1 MTNEN
6 LFEISVPLINETNKN
21 VSTKI
26 TLDKGEAIYIVGAN
40 GSGKTRLARY
50 IEQYIIQNHGE
61 NKTYRIN
68 AHRAIFLNI
77 PRIQIKEAQAK
88 QALLPNPISQLSGKN
103 QASRLTNQFGQL
115 EFYNDSDELLQY
127 LFSQSHSIATNFYN
141 DYNPNRPPVQ
151 KPTSKLEQLK
161 SIFKKILPNKQLEHT
176 VDTIRIK
183 DTDKEDYYP
192 IIEASEGER
201 SVFYLIG
208 QILFPDP
215 GTLIIFDEPEQ
226 HLHPSILT
234 PLWNELKKI
243 RPDCAFITISHD
255 LNFITNQTGK
265 KYILKK
271 YQNNFSESDKWD
283 IEPLPDNMPLS
294 EEIVTLILGS
304 RRPILFVE
312 GQENSLDQAV
322 YRACYPEWTIIPS
335 NSCTE
340 VIHAVNS
347 LNNHPSFTRINCAGI
362 VDADYRGTDEIQ
374 KLNNQNIY
382 VLTVL
387 EIENLFL
394 LDDVLEIIAE
404 LEQYNDKTEKENL
417 IQEITSQLLD
427 TINKNRNSY
436 IVEYGKLQLS
446 RSFSRLSP
454 SDDKIKK
461 QESLIEFFNKSL
473 DELKNSFQEDLQKTE
488 YNINKAIEE
497 KNIKEL
503 LKWYNG
509 KGEGL
514 SIISKILKKQ
524 KKEDF
529 LQWIKRLLE
538 NSNENLIDV
547 LKKHL
552 PEIKNNV

>member
-6 LFEISVPLINETNKN
+6 LFEISVPLINETTKN

-50 IEQYIIQNHGE
+50 IEQYIIRNHGE

-88 QALLPNPISQLSGKN
+88 QALLPNPTSQLSGKN
-103 QASRLTNQFGQL
+103 QANRLTNQFGQL

-127 LFSQSHSIATNFYN
+127 LFSQLHSIATNFYN

-161 SIFKKILPNKQLEHT
+161 SIFEKILPNKQLEHT

-243 RPDCAFITISHD
+243 RPDCAFITISYD

-265 KYILKK
+265 KIYSQK
-271 YQNNFSESDKWD
+271 
-283 IEPLPDNMPLS
+283 
-294 EEIVTLILGS
+294 
-304 RRPILFVE
+304 
-312 GQENSLDQAV
+312 
-322 YRACYPEWTIIPS
+322 IP
-335 NSCTE
+335 
-340 VIHAVNS
+340 
-347 LNNHPSFTRINCAGI
+347 
-362 VDADYRGTDEIQ
+362 
-374 KLNNQNIY
+374 
-382 VLTVL
+382 
-387 EIENLFL
+387 
-394 LDDVLEIIAE
+394 
-404 LEQYNDKTEKENL
+404 
-417 IQEITSQLLD
+417 
-427 TINKNRNSY
+427 
-436 IVEYGKLQLS
+436 
-446 RSFSRLSP
+446 
-454 SDDKIKK
+454 K
-461 QESLIEFFNKSL
+461 QFF
-473 DELKNSFQEDLQKTE
+473 
-488 YNINKAIEE
+488 
-497 KNIKEL
+497 
-503 LKWYNG
+503 
-509 KGEGL
+509 
-514 SIISKILKKQ
+514 
-524 KKEDF
+524 
-529 LQWIKRLLE
+529 
-538 NSNENLIDV
+538 
-547 LKKHL
+547 
-552 PEIKNNV
+552 